1 MDLPDSNVWHSVD
14 VDVNDRSVSPPSAPY
29 ALNVNGK
36 PNGADSLVLYPTDV
50 SGYVGSGLLFSYH
63 YQPQG
68 QGNSPEPEDSLKV
81 EFYNSAGEWIVVRSY
96 AGTTVQPFTREVI
109 DLETA
114 PSGSG
119 SFLHSQFQ
127 LRISSRGLP
136 SVFTP
141 NDDWFVDN
149 IYLGLP
155 TGLAMVSQDSLLFD
169 TTQVGNM
176 KDESLWVVNMGF
188 DSLRVS
194 DMLVTNGVFGV
205 NVPSFA
211 LGVGDS
217 QEVVVSF
224 SPTQGGIE
232 SGLLRMLSDG
242 AGQDTVDVYLEGEGV
257 GVVGIVGDESLP
269 RRFDVAQN
277 YPNPF
282 NPVTEIRY
290 ELPRSSEVS
299 LSVYNLLG
307 QKVRTLVSG
316 YQSAGRYNVEWS
328 GDNDNGLPVSSGVYI
343 YRFEAGDYQRTLK
356 MILMK

>member
-1 MDLPDSNVWHSVD
+1 VD
-14 VDVNDRSVSPPSAPY
+14 VDVNDRSLSPPSAPY
-29 ALNVNGK
+29 ALNFNGK
-36 PNGADSLVLYPTDV
+36 PNGADSLVLYPTDL
-50 SGYVGSGLLFSYH
+50 SGYAGSGLVFSYH
-63 YQPQG
+63 YQPEG
-68 QGNSPEPEDSLKV
+68 QGNPPESGDSLKV
-81 EFYNSAGEWIVVRSY
+81 EFLNSVGDWIVVRSY
-96 AGTTVQPFTREVI
+96 AGTTIQPFTPVII
-109 DLETA
+109 DLENE
-114 PSGSG
+114 PSGNG

-127 LRISSRGLP
+127 LRISSLSDASP
-136 SVFTP
+136 ISI

-155 TGLAMVSQDSLLFD
+155 TGLAVVSMDSLVFD
-169 TTQVGNM
+169 TTQVGSM

-194 DMLVTNGVFGV
+194 NILLTNSVFGV
-205 NVPSFA
+205 NVTSFA

-224 SPTQGGIE
+224 SPTQNGVE

-242 AGQDTVDVYLEGEGV
+242 AGQDTLDVYLEGEGV
-257 GVVGIVGDESLP
+257 GVVGIVGGESLP
-269 RRFDVAQN
+269 RRFEVSQN

-282 NPVTEIRY
+282 NPVTAIHY
-290 ELPRSSEVS
+290 ELPRASEVS

-316 YQSAGRYNVEWS
+316 YQAAGRYNVEWQGNNDS
-328 GDNDNGLPVSSGVYI
+328 GIPVSSGVYI

>member
-1 MDLPDSNVWHSVD
+1 M
-14 VDVNDRSVSPPSAPY
+14 
-29 ALNVNGK
+29 
-36 PNGADSLVLYPTDV
+36 PNGADSLILYPTDV
-50 SGYVGSGLLFSYH
+50 SDYAGSGLVFSYH

-68 QGNSPEPEDSLKV
+68 QGNSPEPGDSLKV
-81 EFYNSAGEWIVVRSY
+81 EFFNSTGEWILVRSY
-96 AGTTVQPFTREVI
+96 AGSTVQPFSQEVI
-109 DLETA
+109 DLENE

-127 LRISSRGLP
+127 LRISSRGQQHP
-136 SVFTP
+136 VIP

-155 TGLAMVSQDSLLFD
+155 TGLAVVSVDSVLFD
-169 TTQVGNM
+169 TTRVGSM
-176 KDESLWVVNMGF
+176 KDESFRLFNMGF
-188 DSLRVS
+188 DSLRVT
-194 DMLVTNGVFGV
+194 DILLTNGLFGV
-205 NVPSFA
+205 NVTNFA

-224 SPTQGGIE
+224 SPTQVGLE
-232 SGLLRMLSDG
+232 SGMLRMLSDG
-242 AGQDTVDVYLEGEGV
+242 AGQDTLDVYLEGEGV
-257 GVVGIVGDESLP
+257 GVVGIVGDETLP
-269 RRFDVAQN
+269 RRFSVAQN

-290 ELPRSSEVS
+290 ELPRASEVS
-299 LSVYNLLG
+299 LNVYNLLG

-316 YQSAGRYNVEWS
+316 YQSAGRYNVSWS
-328 GDNDNGLPVSSGVYI
+328 GDNDNGIAVSSGVYI

>member
-1 MDLPDSNVWHSVD
+1 MDLPDSNVWHSVN

-29 ALNVNGK
+29 ALNFNGK

-50 SGYVGSGLLFSYH
+50 SGYTGSGLVFSYH

-68 QGNSPEPEDSLKV
+68 QGNSPEPDDSLKV
-81 EFYNSAGEWIVVRSY
+81 EFLNSAGEWIVVRSY

-109 DLETA
+109 DLENE

-119 SFLHSQFQ
+119 GFLHSQFQ
-127 LRISSRGLP
+127 LRISSRGQQSPVIL
-136 SVFTP
+136 

-155 TGLAMVSQDSLLFD
+155 TGLAMVSQDSLIFD

-176 KDESLWVVNMGF
+176 KDESLWLVNMGF

-194 DMLVTNGVFGV
+194 DLLLTNGAFGV
-205 NVPSFA
+205 TVTSFA

-224 SPTQGGIE
+224 NPTQPGVE
-232 SGLLRMLSDG
+232 SGILRILSDG
-242 AGQDTVDVYLEGEGV
+242 AGQDTLDVYLEGEGV
-257 GVVGIVGDESLP
+257 GVVGIVGNESLP
-269 RRFDVAQN
+269 RRFAVAQN

-290 ELPRSSEVS
+290 ELPRGSEVS

-316 YQSAGRYNVEWS
+316 YQSAGRYNAEWS
-328 GDNDNGLPVSSGVYI
+328 GDNDNGIPVGSGVYI